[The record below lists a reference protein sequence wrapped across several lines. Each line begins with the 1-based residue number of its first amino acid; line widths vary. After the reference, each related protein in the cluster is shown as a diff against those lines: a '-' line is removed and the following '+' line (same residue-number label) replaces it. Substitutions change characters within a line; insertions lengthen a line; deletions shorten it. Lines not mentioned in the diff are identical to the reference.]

1 MDGEIDI
8 IIIQCVVKSLALAVG
23 SIKLYRER
31 KNIMKRN
38 EEKIFDIII
47 FLWEDWDEIDTGYL
61 QFYNVEFPFESMKKY
76 NGLDVSLN
84 MNGEMSITSNDEEVW
99 KGFSIDI
106 PEFLEEMK
114 KKVKNK

>member
-1 MDGEIDI
+1 M
-8 IIIQCVVKSLALAVG
+8 
-23 SIKLYRER
+23 
-31 KNIMKRN
+31 
-38 EEKIFDIII
+38 
-47 FLWEDWDEIDTGYL
+47 
-61 QFYNVEFPFESMKKY
+61 EFPFESMKKY

-114 KKVKNK
+114 KK